1 MQDSRGYRFF
11 WASNLCFFSGAGIQT
26 LVMAWLTYSM
36 TGSTFLLGM
45 FTAANLLPQLLG
57 PFAGIAAE
65 RMDRVRLLL
74 GACAVCIVIGVTV
87 TMLSLTGVLA
97 FWHLV
102 AAGFALGITQS
113 TMMPVRNTMIVDLV
127 PRAQLSAAMA
137 LNNVAQMSNAA
148 IGPLAGGVLYRHL
161 GVLPALGAAVGL
173 AMAAG
178 ALLLRGGIT
187 GAPSIKSTVSPLHAL
202 IEGFQIVAK
211 HRTMVIVLLVT
222 FLANLFGWPAFA
234 TFMPVFAKDVLL
246 IGADGLGTLQAL
258 FGIGALCGNFAI
270 AALGDF
276 RWKGQLYLWGTV
288 GFGLFYALFALSHS
302 YALSLGLLFLVGFS
316 ASAFGVMQ
324 STLLLLLAPP
334 EVRGR
339 VMGTMMLAIGIM
351 PISSFA
357 LGGVASH
364 FGVQAT
370 AAVCGLAV
378 VCCMLAVFAASPRLR
393 QL

>member
-1 MQDSRGYRFF
+1 MRDSRGYRFF
-11 WASNLCFFSGAGIQT
+11 WASNLCFFIGTGIQG

-45 FTAANLLPQLLG
+45 FTAANLMPQLLG
-57 PFAGIAAE
+57 PFGGIAAE

-74 GACAVCIVIGVTV
+74 GAITVCVLIGLTV
-87 TMLSLTGVLA
+87 TALSLMGTLA

-102 AAGFALGITQS
+102 VAGFALGITQS
-113 TMMPVRNTMIVDLV
+113 TMMPVRNTVVVDLV
-127 PRAQLSAAMA
+127 PRTQLSAAMA
-137 LNNVAQMSNAA
+137 LNNIAMMSNAA
-148 IGPLAGGVLYRHL
+148 IGPLLGGVLYRHF
-161 GVLPALGAAVGL
+161 GVLAALGAAVCAAL
-173 AMAAG
+173 AAG
-178 ALLLRGGIT
+178 LLLVRVGIP
-187 GAPSIKSTVSPLHAL
+187 GAPSIRSTVSPLQGL
-202 IEGFQIVAK
+202 IDGFRIVAK
-211 HRTMVIVLLVT
+211 HRAMVIVLLVT

-246 IGADGLGTLQAL
+246 IGPDGLGSLQTA
-258 FGIGALCGNFAI
+258 FGVGALCGNFAI
-270 AALGDF
+270 ASLGDF

-288 GFGLFYALFALSHS
+288 GFGLFYALFALSHA
-302 YALSLGLLFLVGFS
+302 YPLSLGLLFWAGVS

-351 PISSFA
+351 PLSSFA
-357 LGGVASH
+357 LGGIAGH

-370 AAVCGLAV
+370 AAACGLAV
-378 VCCMLAVFAASPRLR
+378 VCCMLAVFAASPSLR
-393 QL
+393 KL